1 MVAPV
6 QKVTMEDKE
15 NFDPRSATTTTLI
28 STTSKKAPQTIEKI
42 ENEANSVMQ
51 DADSDISSDGF
62 DVSEGLELDE
72 ASLSDDENSQGKR
85 KPSNGVHQN
94 QNCSLNM
101 IFCINQVCLHTRK
114 FRMKTAAKKLQL
126 QVPW

>member
-1 MVAPV
+1 MEFFDMLVSNILCQIGTLVNLKAMVAPV

-28 STTSKKAPQTIEKI
+28 STSKKAPQTIEKI

-72 ASLSDDENSQGKR
+72 ASLSDDENSQGKK
-85 KPSNGVHQN
+85 KP
-94 QNCSLNM
+94 
-101 IFCINQVCLHTRK
+101 
-114 FRMKTAAKKLQL
+114 
-126 QVPW
+126 

>member
-42 ENEANSVMQ
+42 ENEANSVLQ

-72 ASLSDDENSQGKR
+72 ASLSDDENSQGKKITFKR
-85 KPSNGVHQN
+85 YAST
-94 QNCSLNM
+94 SEL
-101 IFCINQVCLHTRK
+101 F
-114 FRMKTAAKKLQL
+114 LQYDF
-126 QVPW
+126 

>member
-1 MVAPV
+1 MLYETLERPFNEMEFFDMLVSNILCQIGTLVNLKAMVAPV

-72 ASLSDDENSQGKR
+72 ASLSDDENSQGKK
-85 KPSNGVHQN
+85 KP
-94 QNCSLNM
+94 
-101 IFCINQVCLHTRK
+101 
-114 FRMKTAAKKLQL
+114 
-126 QVPW
+126 

>member
-1 MVAPV
+1 MKFFDIFSSNILCQIGTLVNLKAMVAPV

-15 NFDPRSATTTTLI
+15 NFDPRSATTTSMLI
-28 STTSKKAPQTIEKI
+28 STTSKKAPQTTEKI

-72 ASLSDDENSQGKR
+72 ASLSDDENSQGKKITFKR
-85 KPSNGVHQN
+85 YAST
-94 QNCSLNM
+94 SEL
-101 IFCINQVCLHTRK
+101 F
-114 FRMKTAAKKLQL
+114 LQYDF
-126 QVPW
+126 